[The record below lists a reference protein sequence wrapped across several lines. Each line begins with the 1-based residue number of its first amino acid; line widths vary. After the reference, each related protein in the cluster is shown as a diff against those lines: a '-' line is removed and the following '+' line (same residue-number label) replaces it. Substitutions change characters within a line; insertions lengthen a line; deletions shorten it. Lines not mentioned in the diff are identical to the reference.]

1 MLALLLVLSLL
12 LPINAYSHG
21 RVLYRALQWGFTEH
35 SQAGLG
41 RDSSCIPWQEG
52 SQPARPVGIQQFFLS
67 LLGQFHHRDPGIV
80 GLLTSDKIPAGRRVF
95 YGMISDG
102 IHTNP
107 AALRIAHRA
116 HPSGKPYQAHAV
128 SPAW

>member
-12 LPINAYSHG
+12 LPINAYSQWS
-21 RVLYRALQWGFTEH
+21 VLYRALQRGFTEH

-41 RDSSCIPWQEG
+41 RGSSCIPWQEG

-80 GLLTSDKIPAGRRVF
+80 GLLTSDKIPAGRTVF